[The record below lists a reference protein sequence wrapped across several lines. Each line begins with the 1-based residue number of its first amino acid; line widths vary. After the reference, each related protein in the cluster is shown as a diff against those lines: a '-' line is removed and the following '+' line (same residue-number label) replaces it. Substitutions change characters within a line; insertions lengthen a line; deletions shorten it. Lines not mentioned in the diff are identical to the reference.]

1 MGKSTI
7 SMAVFNCYV
16 SSPEGIHVFA
26 MLDKQWCVCMCLQNG
41 SEMSLSNYKQ
51 LKTGHVPLVVE
62 RSGRCLRVPPNIII
76 LCSCFDRWNTTPPPT
91 TIQQWCSKQA
101 KWDFGQALY
110 STSLGKSSNCHSFT
124 EARHRIV
131 ARIGQPVPAPRSWT
145 FQVAQ
150 SDTSLATLQNHACHV
165 LRVRNV
171 ESLWQFTQCSSA
183 NQKNHATYYNSP
195 HFWKRVGGSRLL
207 KISTWSQHIPTK
219 DVWLNAQ
226 HI

>member
-1 MGKSTI
+1 MSRWLLKDLG
-7 SMAVFNCYV
+7 VV
-16 SSPEGIHVFA
+16 SLFH
-26 MLDKQWCVCMCLQNG
+26 
-41 SEMSLSNYKQ
+41 
-51 LKTGHVPLVVE
+51 
-62 RSGRCLRVPPNIII
+62 PNVLI
-76 LCSCFDRWNTTPPPT
+76 LCSCFDRLNTTTPPST

-110 STSLGKSSNCHSFT
+110 STSLGKSSSYHSFT

-171 ESLWQFTQCSSA
+171 ESLWKFTQWCSA
-183 NQKNHATYYNSP
+183 NQIDHPTDYNSP

-207 KISTWSQHIPTK
+207 KISTLSQHNPNKGCLTECSTYLATRRK
-219 DVWLNAQ
+219 HKKTFETYPNW
-226 HI
+226 